1 MKPHIRMLID
11 RARAGEPLSAVT
23 AYRLTHQ
30 KPVSIPSPTIAAPCP
45 AIRQIGVT
53 LVLETDGI
61 GGLVWEDVI

>member
-1 MKPHIRMLID
+1 MPTDLKWIE
-11 RARAGEPLSAVT
+11 RARRIGWEGT
-23 AYRLTHQ
+23 ALLRKFHGSDLPQ
-30 KPVSIPSPTIAAPCP
+30 SVQQAIAAPCP